1 MHSFEQTPASAF
13 ERHKLE
19 LATELLR
26 AGGMIRIKARGTSM
40 LPTIWPGDMVHIE
53 SKTGGELVV
62 GDIVLVQQEK
72 HVLIH
77 RLMSTDGVQWITR
90 GDAVPQNDPP
100 IMPTDVLG
108 RVTQIQR
115 HNRAIKS
122 TSRVMILQRA
132 LAWMLCHSQI
142 CRRFALRARSA
153 WYGRAWLEIENISI
167 DERSPQV
174 P

>member
-1 MHSFEQTPASAF
+1 MQGFEEIQASAL

-26 AGGMIRIKARGTSM
+26 AGGMIRIKALGTSM
-40 LPTIWPGDMVHIE
+40 LPTIWPGDILQIE
-53 SKTGGELVV
+53 SMTRGELVV

-72 HVLIH
+72 RIVIH
-77 RLMSTDGVQWITR
+77 RLTSTDGAQWITR

-100 IMPTDVLG
+100 VMPTDVLG

-115 HNRAIKS
+115 HNRATKLN
-122 TSRVMILQRA
+122 SRVTPVRRA

-142 CRRFALRARSA
+142 CREFALRARSA
-153 WYGRAWLEIENISI
+153 WYERAWLEIENISTN
-167 DERSPQV
+167 ERSPQV